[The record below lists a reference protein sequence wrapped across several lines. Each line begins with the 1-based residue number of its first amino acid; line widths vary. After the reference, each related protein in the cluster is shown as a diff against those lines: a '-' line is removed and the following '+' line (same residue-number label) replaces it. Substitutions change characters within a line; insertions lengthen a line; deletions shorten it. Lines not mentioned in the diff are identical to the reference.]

1 MVATVPPKYINR
13 TTVIV
18 AAVMI
23 AVMAVVAIVML
34 TSKPADDYKP
44 TVTIEVRTQKRS
56 HVKIDGVSVGF
67 APRAFVVPFNTT
79 KSVTFEVETT
89 RGKTATKTVIPDQ
102 NQIVDF

>member
-1 MVATVPPKYINR
+1 MVAAVLPKYINR

-18 AAVMI
+18 AA
-23 AVMAVVAIVML
+23 AVAAVAIVVAIVML
-34 TSKPADDYKP
+34 TSKPADDYHP

-67 APRAFVVPFNTT
+67 APRAFVVPFNLT
-79 KSVTFEVETT
+79 KPVTFEVETT

>member
-1 MVATVPPKYINR
+1 MPPKYINR

-18 AAVMI
+18 AAVVAAALI
-23 AVMAVVAIVML
+23 VVAVVML

-44 TVTIEVRTQKRS
+44 TVTIEVRSQRRAR
-56 HVKIDGVSVGF
+56 VKIDGNAAGF

-79 KSVTFEVETT
+79 KPVTIEIETK
-89 RGKTATKTVIPDQ
+89 RGGTATKSVIPDQ